1 MGTVCVVIPITTS
14 KAVDLGGRGK
24 GKIARC
30 SAAFRLLVLI
40 GCVLASI
47 LPAEAHYQEHTAIAA
62 AGGIQIPSLSHGQ
75 MAVIAGYRS
84 AILDLAARQHRPDPV
99 LRRLTNFARIQYTY
113 CLWGIM
119 PGSLSDDD
127 SPFNECM
134 HAALAA
140 TQALL
145 LHIQSTADNEDTTQA
160 LTSEIET
167 DMLRNHASLT
177 LCRYSGESFNTA
189 AVISPRWS
197 EIFFHAPTLAACV
210 GLILIMLGPSAF
222 LLRLSAARA
231 PGVEVAVDR
240 C

>member
-1 MGTVCVVIPITTS
+1 MS
-14 KAVDLGGRGK
+14 KASHLSARGK
-24 GKIARC
+24 GKVVCC
-30 SAAFRLLVLI
+30 SAAFRLVLL
-40 GCVLASI
+40 GCLLASS
-47 LPAEAHYQEHTAIAA
+47 LPAEAHHPEHTAASA
-62 AGGIQIPSLSHGQ
+62 RGIQIPNLSHGQ

-84 AILDLAARQHRPDPV
+84 AILDLAARQHRTDPV
-99 LRRLTNFARIQYTY
+99 QRRLTNFARIQYTY